1 MNNHE
6 DEDLD
11 MVSGNE
17 SGSDNSGSENN
28 DSGIEDEDEGED
40 EEEWGGLGEQKPSR
54 TNDDSHGTKVPPSA
68 LELKSIRDATDL
80 YRSSSF
86 KLQVRGHSLSRL

>member
-1 MNNHE
+1 MNNYE

-28 DSGIEDEDEGED
+28 DSGIEDEDE
-40 EEEWGGLGEQKPSR
+40 EEWGGLGEQKPPR
-54 TNDDSHGTKVPPSA
+54 TNDDSHSTKVPPSA

-86 KLQVRGHSLSRL
+86 KLQVRDRSLSRL